1 MKKRL
6 CVMVLGCAMLMAGCQ
21 SNHEEENS
29 DTSIVAEENVQA
41 TQSDLPECEL
51 EDADFEVTYEGYTIN
66 GQTTAEDIE
75 SNLGV
80 PEDFEDNNNG
90 YIATVDDEW
99 RWQLIY
105 PDFTNESD
113 IKVVF
118 YTDLVT
124 DETMIKMVALV
135 NVETYRGIAV
145 GDSMDD
151 VYEAYGLPT
160 EEMPYESNAEYLELD
175 YVKDDQRI
183 SFVVDEASGLVKY
196 IYVDYNL

>member
-29 DTSIVAEENVQA
+29 DTSIVTEENVQA

-80 PEDFEDNNNG
+80 PGDFEDNNNG

-145 GDSMDD
+145 GNSIAD

-183 SFVVDEASGLVKY
+183 SFVIDEASGLVRY

>member
-1 MKKRL
+1 
-6 CVMVLGCAMLMAGCQ
+6 MAGCQ
-21 SNHEEENS
+21 STQEENS
-29 DTSIVAEENVQA
+29 DTSMVAEENVQA

-90 YIATVDDEW
+90 YIATVEDEW

-151 VYEAYGLPT
+151 VHKAYGLPT

-175 YVKDDQRI
+175 YVKDNQRI
-183 SFVVDEASGLVKY
+183 SFVIDEASGLVKY